1 MWFALSM
8 NTSKAL
14 RFIALASYVFMV
26 VMNALATTLPLGG
39 QTTQEISERYDTLF
53 APIGFTFAIWGVIYL
68 LLGVYSVY
76 QLVRDNDVIR
86 AITPWFIASSLLNG
100 VWIIGWHYEII
111 WASLVIIVALL
122 IVLIRINKATTSTRT
137 HWANTLAVRL
147 PFSVYF
153 GWVTVATVANVSA
166 LLVQWGWRGGDVLA
180 ESTWTVLILIVAAL
194 IGMTTTL
201 VNASI
206 GYGAVLVWAY
216 WGILSRH
223 LSGDGWNEQ
232 YPDVIVTVQILLPLL
247 AFVTVLAFARWVR
260 QPITPVPEAS
270 ESVKA
275 SREESPSLR
284 ADLN

>member
-1 MWFALSM
+1 MT
-8 NTSKAL
+8 TS
-14 RFIALASYVFMV
+14 RTPRIIALVAYLFMV

-76 QLVRDNDVIR
+76 QLVRDSDTIR
-86 AITPWFIASSLLNG
+86 TITPWFIASSVLNG

-111 WASLVIIVALL
+111 WVSLVIIVALL
-122 IVLIRINKATTSTRT
+122 IVLIRINSTTTATRT
-137 HWANTLAVRL
+137 AWPHTLAVRL

-166 LLVQWGWRGGDVLA
+166 LLVQWGWRGGDIA
-180 ESTWTVLILIVAAL
+180 SESTWTVIILIVAAV
-194 IGMTTTL
+194 IGITTTL
-201 VNASI
+201 VNSSP

-223 LSGDGWNEQ
+223 LAVNEWNSQ
-232 YPDVIVTVQILLPLL
+232 YPDVILTVYILLPLL
-247 AFVTVLAFARWVR
+247 ALASILGLIRWWR
-260 QPITPVPEAS
+260 QPRVDS
-270 ESVKA
+270 
-275 SREESPSLR
+275 
-284 ADLN
+284 

>member
-1 MWFALSM
+1 MA
-8 NTSKAL
+8 TSKTP

-39 QTTQEISERYDTLF
+39 RTTQEISERYDTLF

-76 QLVRDNDVIR
+76 QLVRDNEVIR
-86 AITPWFIASSLLNG
+86 AITPWFIASCVLNG
-100 VWIIGWHYEII
+100 VWIIGWHYEVI

-122 IVLIRINKATTSTRT
+122 IVLIRINKATTSRRT
-137 HWANTLAVRL
+137 DWANTLAVRL

-166 LLVQWGWRGGDVLA
+166 LLVQWGWRGGDIA
-180 ESTWTVLILIVAAL
+180 SESTWTVVILIIAAL

-223 LSGDGWNEQ
+223 LSGNEWNSQ

-247 AFVTVLAFARWVR
+247 AFTTILAFARWAR
-260 QPITPVPEAS
+260 QPRIALRQAPVTYKS
-270 ESVKA
+270 
-275 SREESPSLR
+275 SR
-284 ADLN
+284 